1 MRFPETW
8 AMRVLVDGGT
18 PPFGPPERVRASLDA
33 TPFGHAEVW
42 AAAGTLDSV
51 FRTTAGE
58 LGAVAR
64 AQVADFK
71 ETRART
77 T

>member
-18 PPFGPPERVRASLDA
+18 PPFGHPERVRAFLDRDLLA
-33 TPFGHAEVW
+33 HDEVW
-42 AAAGTLDSV
+42 AAAGTPDSV
-51 FRTTAGE
+51 FRTTASE

-64 AQVADFK
+64 AEVADFK
-71 ETRART
+71 ETRA
-77 T
+77 